1 MKGFWAAARKFAVS
15 SWLVFVS
22 QVLEIRHLW
31 FWSLVMMS
39 FIPLTML
46 GFLLLFGDASPER
59 VIYIVTGSITYSVAL
74 QAGLALGQGIGSM
87 KVRRVFDYYASLPIT
102 KLSFIFGLNLKALVL
117 CVPST
122 LTLLAIAL
130 LAFGVRL
137 VNSGWLPVAFV
148 LGGFSLAGLGAAI
161 GFYSRSGQIASIATQ
176 IATPILVFFAPVYMP
191 EAALPTFL
199 RYTAWV
205 LPTTHVARLLRSAF
219 GEVVE
224 GTGQSVVI
232 LVGFVILSV
241 ILVQRG
247 LDWRGDRP
255 LA

>member
-1 MKGFWAAARKFAVS
+1 MRSLWAAVRRFATS
-15 SWLVFVS
+15 TWLVFVS
-22 QVLEIRHLW
+22 QILEVRHLW

-46 GFLLLFGDASPER
+46 GFLLLFGDTSPER
-59 VIYIVTGSITYSVAL
+59 VVYIVAGSITYSVAL
-74 QAGLALGQGIGSM
+74 QAGLSLGQRIGYM
-87 KVRRVFDYYASLPIT
+87 KVGRVFDYYASLPIT
-102 KLSFIFGLNLKALVL
+102 KLAFIFGLNLKALVL

-122 LTLLAIAL
+122 LTLLAVAL

-137 VNSGWLPVAFV
+137 VNPGLLPVAFL
-148 LGGFSLAGLGAAI
+148 LGGFSLAGLGAGI
-161 GFYSRSGQIASIATQ
+161 GFYSRSGQIAGIVTQ
-176 IATPILVFFAPVYMP
+176 VVTPILVFFAPVYMP

-219 GEVVE
+219 GEGTE
-224 GTGQSVVI
+224 GIGQSVVI
-232 LVGFVILSV
+232 LVGFIIVGV